1 MALAKRWGTDMKEF
15 FLVELAIVLLAA
27 HIGGM
32 ISKKLKQPVVLGQII
47 VGIIMGMTLM
57 KKTATIH
64 DFGQI
69 GVVLLMF
76 VAGLETDVKEL
87 MTSIR
92 SSSMI
97 ALGGVVLPAVLVFA
111 GIMIVVPGESAVAA
125 LFLGIVSTATSVSIS
140 VQTLREIHRLRSK
153 QGLMI
158 LGAAIIDDVVGI
170 ILLTLLVSMV
180 NPSAS
185 GSVTWVIL
193 KIVGFFVIVYVA
205 GYVLIKI
212 FKRIKGDSDVEEA
225 VITYSIIICFLLAFI
240 SEEFGVAAITGA
252 YFAGVIFA
260 LTKHRHVISHEV
272 NKVATYL
279 FTPVFFVGIGMDIDI
294 FAALT
299 SLAIGSIL
307 IVLGSIGKVVGC
319 GLGAKLTG
327 FNQTDSLQIGIGMI
341 PRAEVAIIVANIG
354 MQMSILTE
362 KHMAATVLM
371 VLVTTLMTPTLLKWS
386 FRDSLRAT
394 A

>member
-1 MALAKRWGTDMKEF
+1 MKEF
-15 FLVELAIVLLAA
+15 FLVEIALVLFAA

-47 VGIIMGMTLM
+47 VGIVIGMTVM
-57 KKTATIH
+57 KKTETIH

-87 MTSIR
+87 VTSIR

-97 ALGGVVLPAVLVFA
+97 ALGGIVFPAVLVFL
-111 GIMIVVPGESAVAA
+111 GMMIFVPSESALVA

-140 VQTLREIHRLRSK
+140 VQTLREIHKLRSK

-180 NPSAS
+180 NPGAS
-185 GSVTWVIL
+185 GSVIWVVA
-193 KIVGFFVIVYVA
+193 KIVGFFVLIYIL
-205 GYVLIKI
+205 GFLLIKI
-212 FKRIKGDSDVEEA
+212 FKKVKGDADIDDIIV
-225 VITYSIIICFLLAFI
+225 TYAIIICFLLAFV

-260 LTKHRHVISHEV
+260 MTSHKHTVSHEV
-272 NKVATYL
+272 NKIATYL
-279 FTPVFFVGIGMDIDI
+279 FTPIFFVGIGMDIDI

-299 SLAIGSIL
+299 SVLIGSIL
-307 IVLGSIGKVVGC
+307 IVLGSVGKVVGC
-319 GLGAKLTG
+319 GLGAKMTG
-327 FNQTDSLQIGIGMI
+327 FNKEGALQIGIGMI

-354 MQMSILTE
+354 MQMSILNE

-371 VLVTTLMTPTLLKWS
+371 VLVSTLITPSLLKWS
-386 FRDSLRAT
+386 FKERRQIA
-394 A
+394 

>member
-1 MALAKRWGTDMKEF
+1 MKEF
-15 FLVELAIVLLAA
+15 FLVEIALVLLVA
-27 HIGGM
+27 HVGGM

-47 VGIIMGMTLM
+47 VGIIIGMTFM
-57 KKTATIH
+57 KKTDTIH

-87 MTSIR
+87 LTSIR

-97 ALGGVVLPAVLVFA
+97 ALGGVVVPAVFVFL
-111 GIMIVVPGESAVAA
+111 GIMFLIPGESAVVA
-125 LFLGIVSTATSVSIS
+125 LFMGIVSTATSVSIS

-170 ILLTLLVSMV
+170 ILLTLLVSVV
-180 NPSAS
+180 NPGAS
-185 GSVTWVIL
+185 GSVVWVVA
-193 KIVGFFVIVYVA
+193 KIIGFFVIVYAA

-212 FKRIKGDSDVEEA
+212 FKRVKGDSDIEEA
-225 VITYSIIICFLLAFI
+225 VITYAIIICFLLAFI

-260 LTKHRHVISHEV
+260 MTSHKHTISHEV

-294 FAALT
+294 FTALT
-299 SLAIGSIL
+299 SFAVGSIL
-307 IVLGSIGKVVGC
+307 IVLGSVGKVVGC

-327 FNQTDSLQIGIGMI
+327 FNQRESLQIGIGMV

-354 MQMSILTE
+354 VQMSILNDR
-362 KHMAATVLM
+362 HMAATVLM
-371 VLVTTLMTPTLLKWS
+371 VLVTTLLTPSLLKWS
-386 FRDSLRAT
+386 FKDSIKT